1 MTRSA
6 STSPLDEIERP
17 AKHSPQSSTSSNTI
31 QQQEDNDLH
40 PQQAPSSQPSPA
52 HQDGLTAPVPH
63 ASLTSL
69 LPETPRSSTSDL
81 PQYTPSDTSSNLYI
95 IEREGTS
102 RATDKEEQDVDQ
114 EYQSDSS
121 SPRTSESAPEQTDP
135 YMATTVLKMR
145 EVLQKNWLFIDDD
158 DAEKLAQGLM
168 EIAKEII
175 NGKRGS
181 DWGLAKRQQARQY
194 LKKYGGEPEASFIVK
209 LMKYFH
215 RDTRMIPDEH
225 LDDAALQEAHAWIEK
240 AWEKDHLN
248 ERYNIDFLTDGLPVI
263 TSGDDYVDKLIS
275 TFPRIQNPRPDVA
288 WGIWKDAFD
297 ETQCYI
303 LDNQKNNLAGA
314 DMYDVCFIIE
324 AKCMNGSINEAEN
337 QCMRSGCAMV
347 NTRRRLNKAA
357 GVSIPSAAEYPKV
370 DINTFAFSL
379 ALGSDHARLFV
390 NWALEVGPGHV
401 KWHMHRLASYD
412 YRTLDELDELHRHM
426 NNVLDWAVT
435 KRKSQ
440 VIQLC
445 GKIKEAKGLYMP
457 PKKRQRKND
466 GTANERLEDT

>member
-1 MTRSA
+1 M
-6 STSPLDEIERP
+6 
-17 AKHSPQSSTSSNTI
+17 PQI
-31 QQQEDNDLH
+31 
-40 PQQAPSSQPSPA
+40 SQ
-52 HQDGLTAPVPH
+52 
-63 ASLTSL
+63 TSL
-69 LPETPRSSTSDL
+69 LPETPGSSISDL
-81 PQYTPSDTSSNLYI
+81 PQNTPSHTSSNLFFLG
-95 IEREGTS
+95 ETDEEEADEEGEN
-102 RATDKEEQDVDQ
+102 EEVDQ
-114 EYQSDSS
+114 EVDQEQQSGSS
-121 SPRTSESAPEQTDP
+121 SPSTSEAAPKHTDP

-145 EVLQKNWLFIDDD
+145 EVLQDNWLFIDDD

-168 EIAKEII
+168 DKAKEII

-181 DWGLAKRQQARQY
+181 DWGLAKRQDARQY
-194 LKKYGGEPEASFIVK
+194 LKKYGGEPEASFIIK

-215 RDTRMIPDEH
+215 RDTRMVPDDHH

-240 AWEKDHLN
+240 AWAKDDLN

-263 TSGDDYVDKLIS
+263 TSGSDYLDKLIS

-303 LDNQKNNLAGA
+303 LKNHKNNLAGA

-324 AKCMNGSINEAEN
+324 AKCMNASIHEAEN

-357 GVSIPSAAEYPKV
+357 GVSISSAAEYPKV
-370 DINTFAFSL
+370 DVNTFAFSL
-379 ALGSDHARLFV
+379 AVASDHARLFV

-401 KWHMHRLASYD
+401 KWHMHRLASFD
-412 YRTLDELDELHRHM
+412 YRSLDDLDELHRHM
-426 NNVLDWAVT
+426 NNILDWVVK

-445 GKIKEAKGLYMP
+445 GKIKDAKRVYVT
-457 PKKRQRKND
+457 PKKMQKKND
-466 GTANERLEDT
+466 GTANKQSEDE

>member
-1 MTRSA
+1 M
-6 STSPLDEIERP
+6 PLP
-17 AKHSPQSSTSSNTI
+17 
-31 QQQEDNDLH
+31 
-40 PQQAPSSQPSPA
+40 
-52 HQDGLTAPVPH
+52 
-63 ASLTSL
+63 SLTSL
-69 LPETPRSSTSDL
+69 LPEPPRSTTSDL
-81 PQYTPSDTSSNLYI
+81 PQRTPSDTCSNLFI
-95 IEREGTS
+95 IEGEGTS
-102 RATDKEEQDVDQ
+102 QETDNEEQDVDEKQ
-114 EYQSDSS
+114 QSDSS
-121 SPRTSESAPEQTDP
+121 SPTTSESAPEHTDP

-158 DAEKLAQGLM
+158 DAETTAQGLM
-168 EIAKEII
+168 ETAKEII
-175 NGKRGS
+175 DRKRGS
-181 DWGLAKRQQARQY
+181 DWGLAKRQQARQH

-209 LMKYFH
+209 LLKYFH
-215 RDTRMIPDEH
+215 PDTRMIPDDQPM
-225 LDDAALQEAHAWIEK
+225 DDAALQKAHAWIEK

-248 ERYNIDFLTDGLPVI
+248 ERYNIDFLTEGLPVI

-324 AKCMNGSINEAEN
+324 AKCMNASINEAEN

-347 NTRRRLNKAA
+347 NTRRRLHKAA

-370 DINTFAFSL
+370 DIDTFAFSL
-379 ALGSDHARLFV
+379 AVGSDHARLFI

-426 NNVLDWAVT
+426 NNILDWAVT

-445 GKIKEAKGLYMP
+445 GKIKEAKGVYAP
-457 PKKRQRKND
+457 PKKMQKKND
-466 GTANERLEDT
+466 GTANKQSEET